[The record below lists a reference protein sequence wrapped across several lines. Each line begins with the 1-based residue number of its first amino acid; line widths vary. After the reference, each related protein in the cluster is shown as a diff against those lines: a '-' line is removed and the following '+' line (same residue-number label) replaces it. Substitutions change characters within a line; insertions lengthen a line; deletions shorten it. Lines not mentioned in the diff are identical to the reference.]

1 VDLRHGLSALVGVV
15 GAGLLLAPPAHAQSV
30 SDPAIAPRIEIAE
43 SLPEKPDDYN
53 LTAREAIRIANRD
66 PEVQD
71 TLEAW
76 GGLEAFAE
84 VKPPITWQIGYFAED
99 GERAQVQVDDP
110 SGTVRESWS
119 GYQVAWQ
126 MARGYEGS
134 FGHKLNAAYVWI
146 PLSALFFFGL
156 LDFRRPWRIV
166 HLDLL
171 VLLSF
176 GISHIFFNDANI
188 GVSVPLTYPPLLY
201 LLGRMLWI
209 GFRGPGAGLRPSAP
223 IAWLAI
229 AAFFLLGFRIA
240 LNVSDSGVIDV
251 GYAGVIGADRIVNA
265 EPVYGTFP
273 DDNPTGDTYGP
284 ANYYAYIPFEL
295 AFPWSGTW
303 DQLPAGHAT
312 ALFFDLSVVALLFL
326 VGRRLRR
333 GRDGLAL
340 GVILVFAWAA
350 FPYTDYALQSNA
362 NDSLVAVLVLAALL
376 VISSAPAR
384 GAMAALAGLTKFAP
398 FALVPLLAAG
408 PRTGLSSRD
417 PESGDPP
424 LSPSRVRA
432 LALFAAGLVG
442 AAVTLMLSISLDP
455 GLPTFWDRTIASQVG
470 RDSPFSVWGQVPSLD
485 WLHIGVQIAVAA
497 LAVLVGFRPRRRT
510 LTQIAAL
517 AAAVLIAVQLTAD
530 HWFYLYIVWFFPLG
544 LAALTSRELPRTQ
557 AAGAP

>member
-53 LTAREAIRIANRD
+53 LTAREAIRIATRD

-544 LAALTSRELPRTQ
+544 LAALASREVPGIQ
-557 AAGAP
+557 AARGQ